1 MSILKD
7 FKQSMAGFSAL
18 QVETLESRKVWISS
32 TVIEP
37 KSKKT
42 LSEIIRPGS
51 NALPGGAAC
60 AGCWAGGTTTKPTAT
75 MVAEAKSANSFLS
88 T

>member
-1 MSILKD
+1 MSILKV
-7 FKQSMAGFSAL
+7 FKQSIAGSSAR
-18 QVETLESRKVWISS
+18 QVSTLESRKVWISS

-42 LSEIIRPGS
+42 LSEIMRPGS

-60 AGCWAGGTTTKPTAT
+60 AGCCASGTATKPTAT
-75 MVAEAKSANSFLS
+75 MVAEATSANSFFS